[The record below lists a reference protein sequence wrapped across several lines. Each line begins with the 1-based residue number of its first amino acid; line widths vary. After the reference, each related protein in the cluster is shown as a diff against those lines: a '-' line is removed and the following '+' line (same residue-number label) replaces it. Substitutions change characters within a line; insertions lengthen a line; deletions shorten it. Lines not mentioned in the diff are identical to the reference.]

1 VGAGRGVR
9 LLLDENIS
17 RRLVPA
23 LQSAYPGTT
32 QVAIAGLERV
42 SDREIWDYAKNGDYV
57 IVTKDEDFLGLLSL
71 LGYPPKVVL
80 LTLGNCTNQRILDAL
95 INTQADI
102 YSQLDREDVGLVE
115 VY

>member
-1 VGAGRGVR
+1 MGAGRGVR

-32 QVAIAGLERV
+32 QVAIAGLERA

-71 LGYPPKVVL
+71 LRLSAQSRAAHAGQLHEPTYPRRPDQHTGGDL
-80 LTLGNCTNQRILDAL
+80 FAAQQG
-95 INTQADI
+95 
-102 YSQLDREDVGLVE
+102 
-115 VY
+115 